1 MFNGQTP
8 SSGKRK
14 VWQPVSSFP
23 RGRVAGAPFRAA
35 WVFRHNSPCMGC
47 SLLVFPGPPAHASA
61 ASPPTILRAEPPAP
75 SPQSLTLPAKG
86 HTLVKCV
93 LGLLLHMYKAGGSGQ
108 REMMRADPS
117 GKWWSQCVASE
128 FEDFQPQLLFQS
140 LQLSYDNL
148 NSTKLLHVQK
158 RVMI

>member
-1 MFNGQTP
+1 MKELSIYPPAFNGQMP

-14 VWQPVSSFP
+14 VRQPVASFP
-23 RGRVAGAPFRAA
+23 QGRVAGAPFRAA

-75 SPQSLTLPAKG
+75 SPRSLTLPAKG

-93 LGLLLHMYKAGGSGQ
+93 LGMLLEPACVQGWWLRPKGGDAC
-108 REMMRADPS
+108 R
-117 GKWWSQCVASE
+117 
-128 FEDFQPQLLFQS
+128 S
-140 LQLSYDNL
+140 LRQVVESVCRL
-148 NSTKLLHVQK
+148 
-158 RVMI
+158 RI